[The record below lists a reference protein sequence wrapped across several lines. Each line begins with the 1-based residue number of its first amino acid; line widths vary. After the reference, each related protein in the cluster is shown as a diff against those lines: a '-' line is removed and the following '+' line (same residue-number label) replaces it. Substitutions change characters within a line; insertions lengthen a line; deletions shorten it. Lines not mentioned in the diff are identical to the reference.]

1 MKTAEDQRRA
11 AEARVARKEAL
22 KKQITESVRKD
33 LAALREHD
41 ARLHRKK

>member
-1 MKTAEDQRRA
+1 MKTVEEQRREV
-11 AEARVARKEAL
+11 EARVARKEAI

-33 LAALREHD
+33 LAALREYD